1 MPGWG
6 KVEAVSEGIKLTWTD
21 NDPDTCYYAVYR
33 FGKDEAIMRG
43 SNIIAENLVALVRKE
58 QGQTAEYID
67 SSVKNPEKVKY
78 MVTALDRLH
87 NESEGRI
94 IASGHSAYFLD
105 IGPDFSWAAD
115 AIDELYERKIILGD
129 GNGLFFPTEYM
140 KRKDFIIMVVRA
152 FGLNAEWGTNY
163 ADVPGDAYY
172 SSEVGI
178 AKKLGLIP
186 GFGEYFYPEDNIV
199 REEMFVIL
207 LRTIALSGY
216 KFEISSESILRQ
228 FKDESEISAYA
239 RAAVASMIKSGYIEG
254 SNGYIRPKG
263 LATRAEI
270 ATILHRILDLND

>member
-1 MPGWG
+1 M
-6 KVEAVSEGIKLTWTD
+6 
-21 NDPDTCYYAVYR
+21 
-33 FGKDEAIMRG
+33 
-43 SNIIAENLVALVRKE
+43 
-58 QGQTAEYID
+58 
-67 SSVKNPEKVKY
+67 
-78 MVTALDRLH
+78 
-87 NESEGRI
+87 
-94 IASGHSAYFLD
+94 
-105 IGPDFSWAAD
+105 
-115 AIDELYERKIILGD
+115 
-129 GNGLFFPTEYM
+129 
-140 KRKDFIIMVVRA
+140 
-152 FGLNAEWGTNY
+152 GTNY
-163 ADVPGDAYY
+163 VDVPGDAYY